1 MKISKF
7 VCCLVPVLFFLCFGC
22 TPGPVVKGDVGKPV
36 PPLVQPPPVKPKP
49 DLVTIPP
56 APVFKDTG
64 ISYPLIPV
72 DTNQVSFI
80 GDDMD
85 SESLVLAISRSLQ
98 YYDRLPLGWQYRIG
112 NTLYSVQDLKE
123 SLLLFLNICLNSSS
137 DEERDIKIRETF
149 DIYQSIGNGEAGKVV
164 FTGYYEPVL
173 QGSLEKTERFRYP
186 IYRVPDDAVVVY
198 LGKFFSKYR
207 GERLVG
213 RVEKGQLVPYP
224 TRAEIDGA
232 GYLAGKGLE
241 IVWVDDAVELFYLH
255 IQGSGKIVLPDGTE
269 MRINY
274 AQSNGRAFRGAS
286 SCLLENGKI
295 TSSQTSHQNVKQYL
309 QEHPEEINDI
319 LYKNDSYIFFRTV
332 AVGPVGALDV
342 PLTGGRTI
350 AADPAIFPLGGL
362 VLIKARKPV
371 LDEAGNLQS
380 WEAFSR
386 FVLVQDTGGMIKG
399 PGRIDLFCGSG
410 VKAEW
415 VAGSIK
421 EKGTLYFLV
430 KKQTPLDKEK
440 QIEKIPEEVN

>member
-1 MKISKF
+1 MKILRF
-7 VCCLVPVLFFLCFGC
+7 TCFLVLVLLFLLSGC
-22 TPGPVVKGDVGKPV
+22 APGSVIKGDVGKPV
-36 PPLVQPPPVKPKP
+36 APVVQPPPEKPKP
-49 DLVTIPP
+49 ERVTTIP
-56 APVFKDTG
+56 APVLKNTG

-80 GDDMD
+80 GDDLD
-85 SESLVLAISRSLQ
+85 SDSLVLAVSRSLQ

-112 NTLYSVQDLKE
+112 QTLYSIQDLKE
-123 SLLLFLNICLNSSS
+123 SLLLFLNICLNYAS
-137 DEERDIKIRETF
+137 DEERDAKIRETF
-149 DIYQSIGNGEAGKVV
+149 DIYQATGNGEVGKVV
-164 FTGYYEPVL
+164 FTGYYEPIL
-173 QGSLEKTERFRYP
+173 LGSLEKTERFRYP
-186 IYRVPDDAVVVY
+186 IYRVPNDAVVVY

-213 RVEKGQLVPYP
+213 RLEKGELVPYP

-255 IQGSGKIVLPDGTE
+255 IQGSGKIILPDGSE

-295 TSSQTSHQNVKQYL
+295 TSSQTSHRNVKKYL
-309 QEHPEEINDI
+309 QEHPEEVDDI
-319 LYKNDSYIFFRTV
+319 LHKNDSYIFFRTV
-332 AVGPVGALDV
+332 EVGPVGALDV

-350 AADPAIFPLGGL
+350 AADPAIFPKGGL
-362 VLIKARKPV
+362 VFIKARKPV
-371 LDEAGNLQS
+371 LDDAGNLLS

-386 FVLVQDTGGMIKG
+386 FTLVQDTGGMIKG

-410 VKAEW
+410 VEAERI
-415 VAGSIK
+415 AGSIK

-430 KKQTPLDKEK
+430 KKQAP
-440 QIEKIPEEVN
+440 